1 MPHDVREMIPH
12 DVREMIPHDVREMIP
27 HDVREM
33 VPHHV
38 REAITHDVRE
48 MIPHDVREMVP
59 HDVREAMIQA
69 ITQTITDKEKTY
81 SLPSCATSKKRHLLQ
96 QRENLDDRGAC
107 AHAVDVHDPGAQLQ
121 EPHCTSTRS
130 ATHIHEQVPAQC
142 VHSLRYTAT
151 HTKKYK
157 L

>member
-1 MPHDVREMIPH
+1 MILHDVREMIPHDAREMIPH

-27 HDVREM
+27 H
-33 VPHHV
+33 H
-38 REAITHDVRE
+38 
-48 MIPHDVREMVP
+48 VREMVP
-59 HDVREAMIQA
+59 HDVREAITDKEK
-69 ITQTITDKEKTY
+69 TQTITDKEKTY

-107 AHAVDVHDPGAQLQ
+107 AHAVDVLDPGAQLQ
-121 EPHCTSTRS
+121 EPHYTCTRS

-142 VHSLRYTAT
+142 VHSFSYTHEEVQAII
-151 HTKKYK
+151 